1 MAYALIGPHC
11 QIFKLNIDCVNIQV
25 FQNKKR
31 APLMNNFQKVPTLN
45 TLHLLEPNQD
55 NPENENAR
63 VFDEVYEPEFVKA
76 TQNVQS
82 FQSAKDKLPALVQIC
97 WYFHQR

>member
-1 MAYALIGPHC
+1 
-11 QIFKLNIDCVNIQV
+11 
-25 FQNKKR
+25 
-31 APLMNNFQKVPTLN
+31 MNNFQKVPTLN

-76 TQNVQS
+76 TQNVKS

-97 WYFHQR
+97 RYFHQR